1 MKSPVTRSGRGVE
14 PYRTAY
20 DNAVARAARLA
31 VARRVRRI
39 CADIRKEREIVI
51 GRWDA
56 LARERDE
63 RGDSAGKRYM
73 REAKI
78 RIVQG
83 LDAALACVRVE
94 RKRKL

>member
-1 MKSPVTRSGRGVE
+1 MPKLTTSRAGPGVE

-20 DNAVARAARLA
+20 DQAVERAIHLA
-31 VARRVRRI
+31 VARERRRI
-39 CADIRKEREIVI
+39 RKAIRLEREIVQ

-63 RGDSAGKRYM
+63 HGDTAGKRAM

-83 LDAALACVRVE
+83 LDRAAACVRA
-94 RKRKL
+94 KGKP